1 MSNIT
6 GLDVAQFLGDTTVD
20 TVELADRHL
29 PLVLEMVRTYT
40 RGRGFTGG
48 EPTPA
53 VRAVVISA
61 TARLTANPDS
71 IITLAVDDYS
81 VRRTVF
87 EGFSLIEKMTLDG
100 FRRKTA

>member
-1 MSNIT
+1 
-6 GLDVAQFLGDTTVD
+6 
-20 TVELADRHL
+20 
-29 PLVLEMVRTYT
+29 
-40 RGRGFTGG
+40 
-48 EPTPA
+48 
-53 VRAVVISA
+53 VISA